1 MNVNH
6 SQSYIKRSSI
16 HLIVV
21 DFGIRVLDMF
31 KNNAFHCLKVVA
43 LMIMSTGA
51 FHLQQTQ
58 STAGFNRFTPLESH
72 KNFDSDDN
80 DDCWQS
86 KYESNIRRKF
96 ISFSLSMAMSQF
108 FTISRANAACLPGDI
123 REECI
128 GVYKLP
134 MDDAALPYVETPEKL
149 RQYAPDLKFVE
160 PIKYPIN
167 YLMAFSQLK
176 EQRQNFDAVQENIA
190 RGDIKQAG
198 LILLDIVP
206 KVTAAGRFIVK
217 CYKTAANNERNKL
230 SDSDEAKTLDMK
242 SYRIEYALNEC
253 LGYLGETDVL
263 IGQAIR
269 GELGVSAPAQLA
281 ILDQLGDARKEFDE
295 LLRVVP
301 EQF

>member
-1 MNVNH
+1 ML
-6 SQSYIKRSSI
+6 QEARDLRFI
-16 HLIVV
+16 V
-21 DFGIRVLDMF
+21 DFRVRVGAML
-31 KNNAFHCLKVVA
+31 KNAFFCLVLVA
-43 LMIMSTGA
+43 LMIMSTDA
-51 FHLQQTQ
+51 FHLRQTQ
-58 STAGFNRFTPLESH
+58 STAGLNRFTPLGSR
-72 KNFDSDDN
+72 KNFDN
-80 DDCWQS
+80 DDHGGCWQS
-86 KYESNIRRKF
+86 KHKTNIRRKL

-149 RQYAPDLKFVE
+149 QQYAPDLKFVE
-160 PIKYPIN
+160 PIKYPNN
-167 YLMAFSQLK
+167 YLMAISQLK
-176 EQRQNFDAVQENIA
+176 EQRQNFDVVQENVA

-198 LILLDIVP
+198 LILLDILP
-206 KVTAAGRFIVK
+206 KVTAAGRFIAK
-217 CYKTAANNERNKL
+217 SYNTAANNERNKS

-263 IGQAIR
+263 IGQALR

-281 ILDQLGDARKEFDE
+281 ILNQLGDARKEFDE